1 MKTSEV
7 SEEYCAHSAT
17 CWIVTDGFDCQ

>member
-17 CWIVTDGFDCQ
+17 CWSVTDGFDCQ